1 MSSLP
6 GIGPYRSPLFCL
18 LILIFCLSLVPF
30 VCGQPPPAPQ
40 PVLSLNFN
48 EGSGNVALDSSGG
61 SGGGTIV
68 GATRSD
74 TTGCSRSL
82 IFDGADSYVS
92 VPYSPENHPVDA
104 ISVSLWFYVDGFTPG
119 PLVTSYSD
127 GGYRLGFDDGG
138 DLWWTVN
145 VEGSGDVSVPVRHE
159 GIAPGQWHHVTG
171 TYDGNTA
178 KIYLDGVLRNQADA
192 PGTIHY
198 GHANYVMIGTDA
210 GPGAEPEPGCRE
222 YFRGGMDEVRI
233 YDTALTQGA
242 VLDDRFQ
249 CSQEPGTPPSLP
261 VVSLPARCNPV
272 SGSLVL
278 DAGKSAVRLL
288 SFQNQTENGTWNI
301 TVPPGSTLIVSAEDQ
316 YSKTDPDAWRIDI
329 GSPEGKISSGVAFP
343 NTFNSPVKGV
353 VSKGNAT
360 VQIRYFD
367 GPARF
372 PASVAVRFESSVPPK
387 KEELPGVVLSNP
399 IIVIYS
405 ASWAT
410 LIALILVM
418 VALHLRHKAAKK

>member
-1 MSSLP
+1 
-6 GIGPYRSPLFCL
+6 
-18 LILIFCLSLVPF
+18 
-30 VCGQPPPAPQ
+30 
-40 PVLSLNFN
+40 
-48 EGSGNVALDSSGG
+48 
-61 SGGGTIV
+61 
-68 GATRSD
+68 
-74 TTGCSRSL
+74 
-82 IFDGADSYVS
+82 
-92 VPYSPENHPVDA
+92 
-104 ISVSLWFYVDGFTPG
+104 
-119 PLVTSYSD
+119 
-127 GGYRLGFDDGG
+127 
-138 DLWWTVN
+138 
-145 VEGSGDVSVPVRHE
+145 VRHE

-171 TYDGNTA
+171 TYDGQTA
-178 KIYLDGVLRNQADA
+178 KIYFDGVLRNQADA

-210 GPGAEPEPGCRE
+210 GPGAGPEPGCRE
-222 YFRGGMDEVRI
+222 YFRGGIDEVKI
-233 YDTALTQGA
+233 YDTALTQGG

-249 CSQEPGTPPSLP
+249 CGQEPGTPPSLP
-261 VVSLPARCNPV
+261 VVALPAVCNPV

-288 SFQNQTENGTWNI
+288 SFQNQTENGTWDL
-301 TVPPGSTLIVSAEDQ
+301 TVPSGSTLIVSADDQ

-329 GSPEGKISSGVAFP
+329 DSPEGIISRGVAFP

-353 VSKGNAT
+353 VSNGTAT
-360 VQIRYFD
+360 VRIRYFD

-372 PASVAVRFESSVPPK
+372 PASVSVRFESVAAQK
-387 KEELPGVVLSNP
+387 KEELPNVVLGNP